1 MMEYN
6 DAVRNRLKRIEGQ
19 VRGVLNMMDDGR
31 TCTDVI
37 TQLSAIRKA
46 VDRAIATVVAEN
58 LERCIRA
65 DVENGSGE
73 RDAIQEA
80 IDLLVRSK

>member
-1 MMEYN
+1 MEYN
-6 DAVRNRLKRIEGQ
+6 DAIRNRLKRIEGQ

-46 VDRAIATVVAEN
+46 VDRTIATVVAEN

-65 DVENGSGE
+65 EVETGNGE

-80 IDLLVRSK
+80 IELLVRSK

>member
-1 MMEYN
+1 MDYN
-6 DAVRNRLKRIEGQ
+6 DAIRNRLKRIEGQ
-19 VRGVLNMMDDGR
+19 VRGILNMMDDGR
-31 TCTDVI
+31 ECSDVI

-46 VDRAIATVVAEN
+46 VDRAMATVVAEN

-65 DVENGSGE
+65 EVESGTGE